1 MVIAVPLVRM
11 MQVAFDEMVGVA
23 AVRNRFMSAASPM
36 SVLTVVRTTRMSR
49 GTSGRIRGTL
59 RQGMFIHMPLV
70 STVKMPVM
78 QIVDVTFVF
87 DGGVSAA

>member
-11 MQVAFDEMVGVA
+11 MHVTFYEIVGVA
-23 AVRNRFMSAASPM
+23 AVGNRFMSATSPM
-36 SVLTVVRTTRMSR
+36 SVLAVVRTTRMSR
-49 GTSGRIRGTL
+49 STRGRIRATL

-78 QIVDVTFVF
+78 QIIDVTFVF
-87 DGGVSAA
+87 DGGVPAA